1 MELGGVDVIA
11 FTAGVGENVP
21 YLRALIIDNVAR
33 ALGCHLDHE
42 LNVSKEEG
50 NRVISSPTSQVE
62 VMVIPTDEELVIVKD
77 TARILNID

>member
-1 MELGGVDVIA
+1 MDLGGVDVIA

-21 YLRALIIDNVAR
+21 YLCALIIDNVAR